1 MKITY
6 LDHSGFA
13 VECGDTLLVF
23 DEYNPK
29 PAQGKSGLAGGVV
42 TEADVRA
49 HAHSALLLSH
59 SHSDHYCKE
68 VLALPFESTVLSP
81 DFLKR
86 LSGTRL
92 AEGESAA
99 LPGLAVRAFGSTDMG
114 VSYLADLPGARIFHA
129 GDYNLWHWEDESTE
143 EEIREATGLQL
154 SAYFPAAKM
163 ARLLRNGG
171 PCSFCGNNRPGL
183 FPARP
188 AHGEEHCP
196 RRGTLSGSHAPESIH
211 PDALPG
217 RCCPARRL
225 CPKAPGLR
233 PCDDAPRP
241 GAGNI
246 NQL

>member
-68 VLALPFESTVLSP
+68 VLTLPFESTVLSP
-81 DFLKR
+81 DFPKR

-129 GDYNLWHWEDESTE
+129 GDYNLWHGRTKARRRRSARRRSGSRESLRPLLLLREQSTWPFSRSTRAWGRTPPAARNAFWKSCARKYSSRCTARAMLPCPKTLSEST
-143 EEIREATGLQL
+143 RTA
-154 SAYFPAAKM
+154 SV
-163 ARLLRNGG
+163 R
-171 PCSFCGNNRPGL
+171 
-183 FPARP
+183 
-188 AHGEEHCP
+188 
-196 RRGTLSGSHAPESIH
+196 
-211 PDALPG
+211 
-217 RCCPARRL
+217 
-225 CPKAPGLR
+225 
-233 PCDDAPRP
+233 
-241 GAGNI
+241 
-246 NQL
+246 

>member
-29 PAQGKSGLAGGVV
+29 PAPGKTGLAGGVV

-81 DFLKR
+81 EFPKR

-114 VSYLADLPGARIFHA
+114 VSYLVDLPGARIFHA

-143 EEIREATGLQL
+143 EEIREATEWFERIL
-154 SAYFPAAKM
+154 SNLAPYAGTIDVAFFPLDPRMGKHTGRGAERFLEVLRPKVFIPMHCQGDTALPENF
-163 ARLLRNGG
+163 ARKHPDCVR
-171 PCSFCGNNRPGL
+171 
-183 FPARP
+183 AMT
-188 AHGEEHCP
+188 
-196 RRGTLSGSHAPESIH
+196 RRGQVLEI
-211 PDALPG
+211 
-217 RCCPARRL
+217 
-225 CPKAPGLR
+225 
-233 PCDDAPRP
+233 
-241 GAGNI
+241 
-246 NQL
+246 

>member
-42 TEADVRA
+42 TEVDVRA

-81 DFLKR
+81 DFPKR

-114 VSYLADLPGARIFHA
+114 VSYRQPARRAHLPRG
-129 GDYNLWHWEDESTE
+129 
-143 EEIREATGLQL
+143 GLQPL
-154 SAYFPAAKM
+154 A
-163 ARLLRNGG
+163 LGG
-171 PCSFCGNNRPGL
+171 RKHGGGDPRGDGVVRKNPCDSCSFCGNNRPGL

-188 AHGEEHCP
+188 AHGEEHRP
-196 RRGTLSGSHAPESIH
+196 RRGTLFESHAPESIH

-217 RCCPARRL
+217 RYCPARRL

>member
-42 TEADVRA
+42 TEADVLA

-81 DFLKR
+81 DFPKR

-114 VSYLADLPGARIFHA
+114 AGRTKARRRRSARRRSGSRKSLRPLLRLREQSTWPFSRSTRAWGRTPPAARNAFWKSCARKYSSRCTARAMLPCPKT
-129 GDYNLWHWEDESTE
+129 LPEST
-143 EEIREATGLQL
+143 RTA
-154 SAYFPAAKM
+154 SV
-163 ARLLRNGG
+163 R
-171 PCSFCGNNRPGL
+171 
-183 FPARP
+183 
-188 AHGEEHCP
+188 
-196 RRGTLSGSHAPESIH
+196 
-211 PDALPG
+211 
-217 RCCPARRL
+217 
-225 CPKAPGLR
+225 
-233 PCDDAPRP
+233 
-241 GAGNI
+241 
-246 NQL
+246 

>member
-13 VECGDTLLVF
+13 VECGDTLLVFF

-68 VLALPFESTVLSP
+68 VLTLPFESTVLSP
-81 DFLKR
+81 DFPKR

-92 AEGESAA
+92 AERGERGAA
-99 LPGLAVRAFGSTDMG
+99 RPCGAGVRLDRYGRELPGGPARRAHLPRGGLQPLALGGRKDT
-114 VSYLADLPGARIFHA
+114 P
-129 GDYNLWHWEDESTE
+129 E
-143 EEIREATGLQL
+143 EEIREATELVREN
-154 SAYFPAAKM
+154 PCD
-163 ARLLRNGG
+163 

-188 AHGEEHCP
+188 AHGEEHRP

-225 CPKAPGLR
+225 CPESTRTASVR
-233 PCDDAPRP
+233 
-241 GAGNI
+241 
-246 NQL
+246 

>member
-68 VLALPFESTVLSP
+68 VLTLPFESTVLSP
-81 DFLKR
+81 DFPKR

-92 AEGESAA
+92 AEGESAV

-143 EEIREATGLQL
+143 EENREATEWFERILATLAPFAGTIDL
-154 SAYFPAAKM
+154 AFFPLDPRMGKNTARGAERFLEVMRPKVFIPMHCQGDAALPEDF
-163 ARLLRNGG
+163 ARKHPDCVR
-171 PCSFCGNNRPGL
+171 
-183 FPARP
+183 AMT
-188 AHGEEHCP
+188 
-196 RRGTLSGSHAPESIH
+196 RRGQVLEI
-211 PDALPG
+211 
-217 RCCPARRL
+217 
-225 CPKAPGLR
+225 
-233 PCDDAPRP
+233 
-241 GAGNI
+241 
-246 NQL
+246 